1 MVQLVCQ
8 NDIVIS
14 HPFACHCQSTLD
26 GIATKDYQ
34 RSGWFDG
41 RIVCLSLD
49 DYETNVCKGSKDS
62 TMDAAIGV
70 GNYENNRITA
80 SRLMLVEL
88 RMGYENVDNLS
99 VSSLES
105 KISHSKDLLAGH
117 PVDGKSYFVFKDGVS
132 AQAKSWVERRR
143 KEVRERGTWVV
154 LSVNEF
160 NHLIQFIEDMPYVP
174 KNDWGQIA
182 QKLKDCIANKNW
194 EHLCKQTDYWR
205 EKALDYKYRYELAEF
220 EGICTALLDVWNTI
234 KPDNLGLNTSSDDY
248 CLLYITKDDLSC
260 LRIE

>member
-1 MVQLVCQ
+1 MVQLVCR
-8 NDIVIS
+8 NDIIVS
-14 HPFACHCQSTLD
+14 HPFACHCQAALD
-26 GIATKDYQ
+26 DIAARDYQ

-62 TMDAAIGV
+62 TMDAAIGI
-70 GNYENNRITA
+70 GNYVDNRVTA

-105 KISHSKDLLAGH
+105 KINHSKDLLSGY
-117 PVDGKSYFVFKDGVS
+117 PIDSRSYFIFKDGVS
-132 AQAKSWVERRR
+132 AQAKSWIERRR
-143 KEVRERGTWVV
+143 KEIRGYSAWVV

-174 KNDWGQIA
+174 KNDWGQISR
-182 QKLKDCIANKNW
+182 KLKYCIDNRNW
-194 EHLCKQTDYWR
+194 EYLCKQTDYWR

-220 EGICTALLDVWNTI
+220 DGISSTLLEIWNTI
-234 KPDNLGLNTSSDDY
+234 EPDRLGLDTSSDDY
-248 CLLYITKDDLSC
+248 YLLYITKEDLSC
-260 LRIE
+260 LGV